1 VAEGR
6 LMHAAVL
13 ARVTVTF
20 AVFVGSL
27 GFVTWRQSR
36 AFEAHVE
43 LEELRRQV
51 SVARAERVELERSI
65 QVLVS
70 RGRIVPEAIDRLG
83 MHLPDGSELVILP
96 GELAS

>member
-1 VAEGR
+1 
-6 LMHAAVL
+6 MDAAVL
-13 ARVTVTF
+13 ARVTLTL

-36 AFEAHVE
+36 TFEAHVE
-43 LEELRRQV
+43 LDELRRQV
-51 SVARAERVELERSI
+51 AVAHAERVEFERAI
-65 QVLVS
+65 QLLVS
-70 RGRIVPEAIDRLG
+70 RGRIVPEAIERLG